1 MRAQPL
7 HGQGWYRAFGRNVLS
22 EANQKSLAQAGLKS

>member
-7 HGQGWYRAFGRNVLS
+7 HGQGCTAFGRNVLS
-22 EANQKSLAQAGLKS
+22 EANQKSLAQAGLES